1 MCLQCSQRAAEGGI
15 HAREALVNCLERT
28 AEGGGVW
35 PVRAG
40 CKGGV
45 LGKFLE
51 KRWPS
56 GARMLDNSHPGSSA
70 LTLSWER
77 GFCPASPLPETASVA
92 LRLWCGIETIWK
104 VVLAEPNYGFYKTF
118 KADVCR
124 DLPIWQLPKASLVCM
139 CPPLLNLPPTSL
151 GLPASFSPPSEY
163 GDQFHI
169 APASSWRAWKP
180 TVWWHMVTT
189 PTVVSIS

>member
-51 KRWPS
+51 KMWPS

-124 DLPIWQLPKASLVCM
+124 DLPIWQLPKASLCA
-139 CPPLLNLPPTSL
+139 CALLYWTCH
-151 GLPASFSPPSEY
+151 LPALGCLPLSPHPLNMETSFTLHLQAPEELGNQRY
-163 GDQFHI
+163 GDT
-169 APASSWRAWKP
+169 W
-180 TVWWHMVTT
+180 
-189 PTVVSIS
+189 